1 MDSIG
6 GWQVGV
12 GSRKCH
18 QINFA
23 CFYLHYSLCF
33 FFLIDLKLSTKR
45 RCVLGSSVGTLYG
58 KGNYFARDA
67 SYSQNYTDS
76 RTMFVV
82 RVLVGDVAAGNTNLV
97 KPPPRNATDPYGETY
112 DSCVNDVN
120 HPAIYVTF
128 QSGQSYPA
136 YVVQY

>member
-6 GWQVGV
+6 GLQVGV
-12 GSRKCH
+12 GSRERH
-18 QINFA
+18 QIYFV
-23 CFYLHYSLCF
+23 CFYLRYSLCCF
-33 FFLIDLKLSTKR
+33 IELNLCTKR
-45 RCVLGSSVGTLYG
+45 RCVLDSRVGALYG

-67 SYSQNYTDS
+67 VYSQTYTDS

-128 QSGQSYPA
+128 QFGQFYPA